1 MLMRGRIAKQYRNY
15 GELLYIEGLT
25 KKKNQEKLIEKK
37 RKDDEVKEL
46 SELTGIPK
54 IRFVHYYLKFFILI
68 CRKIT
73 KNYTLMSNFILMYIR
88 IFFLFAYLFG

>member
-54 IRFVHYYLKFFILI
+54 IRLVH
-68 CRKIT
+68 
-73 KNYTLMSNFILMYIR
+73 
-88 IFFLFAYLFG
+88 